1 MEQNNEIVLPEGVSF
16 KRKYTYQPYSYHRIV
31 NILKDADLY
40 LQPIVWYKCGRY
52 DGYVQRYNVRRLG
65 TSKIVRGNVSLNDLR
80 EILARLDYPLQKS
93 ERNPGAE
100 YFLECVER
108 IYAKQQ
114 G

>member
-52 DGYVQRYNVRRLG
+52 DGYVQRYNVRRIG

-80 EILARLDYPLQKS
+80 EILARLDYPLQAP
-93 ERNPGAE
+93 ETRNQGAQHFME
-100 YFLECVER
+100 IVQHLQ
-108 IYAKQQ
+108 K
-114 G
+114 